1 VSAKVK
7 NSIKF
12 LISVGIGVFLIWFIQ
27 KDLKPEDIQFI
38 IESIKNTKWIYII
51 ILIVLGSLACLIRAL
66 RWQLLLEPMGYKPD
80 TKVLT
85 ASIFIMYLSNL
96 AFPRLGEVLRCSIL
110 AKYSKVPIE
119 KSVGTMVVERL
130 VDVLG
135 MGIIAFLA
143 LVFEWD
149 KINILYNSLQSK
161 TVGNS
166 QSYMK
171 WILLVALLFIGAIA
185 FYFIRKT
192 RFYNILIEKI
202 KGFAEGLSSIRKVK
216 NYNLFIIYSVLIY
229 FIYFITTYIFYLAIP
244 GLEHLSIK
252 SAFLVLTAGTIGVGM
267 TQGGIGAYQILITKA
282 LELYNIPT
290 KIGLAYS
297 WALWLIQTVT
307 LVIGGLLSYVY
318 LIFRKNE
325 QE

>member
-1 VSAKVK
+1 MSAKVK

-202 KGFAEGLSSIRKVK
+202 KGFSEGLSSIRKVK

>member
-1 VSAKVK
+1 VNNLTK
-7 NSIKF
+7 NIIKF
-12 LISVGIGVFLIWFIQ
+12 IISIGIGVFLIWFIQ

-38 IESIKNTKWIYII
+38 IESIKNTKWIYIV
-51 ILIVLGSLACLIRAL
+51 ILIVLGSIACLIRAL
-66 RWQLLLEPMGYKPD
+66 RWRLLLEPMGYKPSAQ
-80 TKVLT
+80 VLT
-85 ASIFIMYLSNL
+85 SSIFIMYLSNL

>member
-1 VSAKVK
+1 
-7 NSIKF
+7 
-12 LISVGIGVFLIWFIQ
+12 
-27 KDLKPEDIQFI
+27 
-38 IESIKNTKWIYII
+38 
-51 ILIVLGSLACLIRAL
+51 
-66 RWQLLLEPMGYKPD
+66 
-80 TKVLT
+80 
-85 ASIFIMYLSNL
+85 MYLSNL

-143 LVFEWD
+143 LVFELD

-161 TVGNS
+161 TAGNTNSNEKWVVLVG
-166 QSYMK
+166 
-171 WILLVALLFIGAIA
+171 LLVLGGIA
-185 FYFIRKT
+185 FYFVRKT
-192 RFYNILIEKI
+192 SFYSLVIEKI

-216 NYNLFIIYSVLIY
+216 NYKLFILYSFIIY

-307 LVIGGLLSYVY
+307 LVIGGLLSYLY

>member
-1 VSAKVK
+1 MNNLTK
-7 NSIKF
+7 NIIKF
-12 LISVGIGVFLIWFIQ
+12 IISIGIGVFLIWFIQ

-38 IESIKNTKWIYII
+38 IESIKNTKWIYIV
-51 ILIVLGSLACLIRAL
+51 ILIVLGSIACLIRAL
-66 RWQLLLEPMGYKPD
+66 RWRLLLEPMGYKPSAQ
-80 TKVLT
+80 VLT
-85 ASIFIMYLSNL
+85 SSIFIMYLSNL

>member
-1 VSAKVK
+1 LNNFTK

-12 LISVGIGVFLIWFIQ
+12 FISIGIGVFLIWFIQ
-27 KDLKPEDIQFI
+27 KDLKPEEVQFI
-38 IESIKNTKWIYII
+38 IQSIKNTKWVHIFV
-51 ILIVLGSLACLIRAL
+51 LFVLGSLACIIRAL
-66 RWQLLLEPMGYKPD
+66 RWRLLLEPMGYNPS

-143 LVFEWD
+143 LVFELD
-149 KINILYNSLQSK
+149 KISILYNSLQANTTSN
-161 TVGNS
+161 TNPNL
-166 QSYMK
+166 K
-171 WILLVALLFIGAIA
+171 WFILSSLLLVGSIV

-192 RFYNILIEKI
+192 KFYAVLIEKI

-216 NYNLFIIYSVLIY
+216 NYNLFFIYSVFIY

-244 GLEHLSIK
+244 GMEHLSIK

-307 LVIGGLLSYVY
+307 LVLGGLLSYVY

>member
-1 VSAKVK
+1 MNNLTK
-7 NSIKF
+7 NILKFIISI
-12 LISVGIGVFLIWFIQ
+12 GIGFFLIWFIQ

-38 IESIKNTKWIYII
+38 IESIKNTKWLYIV
-51 ILIVLGSLACLIRAL
+51 ILILLGSTACLIRAM
-66 RWQLLLEPMGYKPD
+66 RWQLLLEPMGYKPS

-135 MGIIAFLA
+135 MAIIAFLA
-143 LVFEWD
+143 FIFELD
-149 KINILYNSLQSK
+149 KIQILYNSLQSK
-161 TVGNS
+161 TNGNHS
-166 QSYMK
+166 SNSK
-171 WILLVALLFIGAIA
+171 WIILGAIVFIGILA

-192 RFYNILIEKI
+192 AFYSILIDKV

-216 NYNLFIIYSVLIY
+216 NYNLFVFYSILIY

-244 GLEHLSIK
+244 GMEHLSIK

-282 LELYNIPT
+282 LELYQIPT

-307 LVIGGLLSYVY
+307 LVIGGLFSYVY
-318 LIFRKNE
+318 LMFRKNE
-325 QE
+325 QG

>member
-1 VSAKVK
+1 MNNLTK
-7 NSIKF
+7 NIIKF
-12 LISVGIGVFLIWFIQ
+12 IISIGIGVFLIWFIQ

-38 IESIKNTKWIYII
+38 IESIKNTKWIYIV
-51 ILIVLGSLACLIRAL
+51 ILIVLGSIACLIRAL
-66 RWQLLLEPMGYKPD
+66 RWRLLLEPMGYKPSAQ
-80 TKVLT
+80 VLT

-161 TVGNS
+161 TVGDS

-171 WILLVALLFIGAIA
+171 WIILVALLFIGAIA

-192 RFYNILIEKI
+192 RFYSILIEKI

>member
-1 VSAKVK
+1 MNNLTK
-7 NSIKF
+7 NILKFIISI
-12 LISVGIGVFLIWFIQ
+12 GIGFFLIWFIQ

-38 IESIKNTKWIYII
+38 IESIKNTKWLYIV
-51 ILIVLGSLACLIRAL
+51 ILILLGSTACLIRAM
-66 RWQLLLEPMGYKPD
+66 RWQLLLEPMGYKPSK
-80 TKVLT
+80 KVLT

-135 MGIIAFLA
+135 MAIIAFLA
-143 LVFEWD
+143 FIFELD
-149 KINILYNSLQSK
+149 KIQILYNSLQSK
-161 TVGNS
+161 TNGNHS
-166 QSYMK
+166 SNSK
-171 WILLVALLFIGAIA
+171 WIILGAIVFIGILA

-192 RFYNILIEKI
+192 AFYSILIDKV

-216 NYNLFIIYSVLIY
+216 NYNLFVFYSILIY

-244 GLEHLSIK
+244 GMEHLSIK

-282 LELYNIPT
+282 LELYQIPT

-307 LVIGGLLSYVY
+307 LVIGGLFSYVY
-318 LIFRKNE
+318 LMFRKNE
-325 QE
+325 QG

>member
-1 VSAKVK
+1 
-7 NSIKF
+7 
-12 LISVGIGVFLIWFIQ
+12 
-27 KDLKPEDIQFI
+27 
-38 IESIKNTKWIYII
+38 
-51 ILIVLGSLACLIRAL
+51 
-66 RWQLLLEPMGYKPD
+66 
-80 TKVLT
+80 
-85 ASIFIMYLSNL
+85 
-96 AFPRLGEVLRCSIL
+96 
-110 AKYSKVPIE
+110 VPIE

-171 WILLVALLFIGAIA
+171 WILLVALLFVGAIA

-192 RFYNILIEKI
+192 RFYSILIEKI

>member
-1 VSAKVK
+1 
-7 NSIKF
+7 
-12 LISVGIGVFLIWFIQ
+12 
-27 KDLKPEDIQFI
+27 LKPEDIQFI
-38 IESIKNTKWIYII
+38 IESIKNTKWIYIV
-51 ILIVLGSLACLIRAL
+51 ILIVLGSIACLIRAL
-66 RWQLLLEPMGYKPD
+66 RWRLLLEPMGYKPD

-161 TVGNS
+161 TVGDS
-166 QSYMK
+166 QSYVK
-171 WILLVALLFIGAIA
+171 WIILVALLFIGAIA

-192 RFYNILIEKI
+192 RFYSILIEKI

-252 SAFLVLTAGTIGVGM
+252 TAFLVLTAGTIGVGM

>member
-1 VSAKVK
+1 MNTSVK

-12 LISVGIGVFLIWFIQ
+12 LISIGIGIFLIWFIQ

-38 IESIKNTKWIYII
+38 IESIKSTKWIYII
-51 ILIVLGSLACLIRAL
+51 ILIVLGSIACLIRAL

-85 ASIFIMYLSNL
+85 ASIFIMYLANL

-135 MGIIAFLA
+135 MGVIAFLA
-143 LVFEWD
+143 FVFELD

-161 TVGNS
+161 TAGNS
-166 QSYMK
+166 SSNSKYFVLMG
-171 WILLVALLFIGAIA
+171 IIVLGIIA
-185 FYFIRKT
+185 FYLIRKT
-192 RFYNILIEKI
+192 SFYTLILDKI
-202 KGFAEGLSSIRKVK
+202 KGFAEGLSSIRKVR
-216 NYNLFIIYSVLIY
+216 NYYLFILYSVVIY

-244 GLEHLSIK
+244 GMEHLSIK

-318 LIFRKNE
+318 LMFRKNE